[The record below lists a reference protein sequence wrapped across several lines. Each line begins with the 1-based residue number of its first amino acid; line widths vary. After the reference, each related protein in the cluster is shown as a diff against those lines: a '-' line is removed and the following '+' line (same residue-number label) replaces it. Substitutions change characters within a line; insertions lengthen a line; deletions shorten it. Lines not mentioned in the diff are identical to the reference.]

1 MQFVEI
7 TSNRSFTLLTIRY
20 QHIKI
25 ILLKNFESEE
35 QFRMLIEI
43 VFNYIKDYLEK
54 KDACVFLFHVI
65 LVANSKCIAIAN
77 KRDKNKFKILNVLNK
92 LYLLLCFYI
101 TMFALLFANQ
111 AFATFFLTS
120 SKHLF
125 RLWIALEQKQLS
137 ISLKKK
143 LTKRSLFRQCKS
155 TIKDVQI
162 FDEKILA
169 NITLCPQINHLESI
183 INIELSTNL
192 YIFRRDIEQAL
203 DNNNN

>member
-1 MQFVEI
+1 MLHVKNEFELLKTLYIFTKTIFSNERYRVQLALIMQFVEI

-125 RLWIALEQKQLS
+125 RL
-137 ISLKKK
+137 
-143 LTKRSLFRQCKS
+143 
-155 TIKDVQI
+155 
-162 FDEKILA
+162 
-169 NITLCPQINHLESI
+169 
-183 INIELSTNL
+183 
-192 YIFRRDIEQAL
+192 
-203 DNNNN
+203 